1 MRSNVRVRNLRCL
14 RIQVCPRMPEIHPAV
29 GKRRCCFKNRPSP
42 SLIPC
47 ERSHARAV
55 NHGRGVLLPQFL
67 PPSLIRCP
75 PLDIRHVDT
84 NLWDQWTLSGGQGAI
99 DPPPLLVCFI
109 HHTSNHSS
117 THWHSHL
124 NTHARTHT
132 HTHLSS
138 STLPHIH
145 PSMHPSCH
153 HPSISNPLHTLSIL
167 HLSVS
172 WGGWAIHSTTH
183 PPHPTLHPPPLAT
196 EPALHSSLIAV
207 ISLETSSAFTTFN
220 TIK

>member
-124 NTHARTHT
+124 NTHAHT
-132 HTHLSS
+132 HTHIYLPLLSLIFIHLCIPPVIIHPYLTL
-138 STLPHIH
+138 STLSPSSISLYHEEAEPSIQPHIH
-145 PSMHPSCH
+145 PTPPSTLL
-153 HPSISNPLHTLSIL
+153 PLPQSLHYTPPWLLWSLWRPAQRLPLS
-167 HLSVS
+167 
-172 WGGWAIHSTTH
+172 T
-183 PPHPTLHPPPLAT
+183 P
-196 EPALHSSLIAV
+196 
-207 ISLETSSAFTTFN
+207 
-220 TIK
+220 